1 MKKKALAELAAKRE
15 YEVWPLIE
23 AYMGQGMEY
32 SGTARQLNAM
42 GIKTPSEHL
51 RHDRKTTG
59 EWYASAVLNIVLR
72 RKK

>member
-23 AYMGQGMEY
+23 AYTVQGMGY
-32 SGTARQLNAM
+32 SSITRQLNTV
-42 GIKTPSEHL
+42 GIKMPSERS

-59 EWYASAVLNIVLR
+59 DWYASIGRNIVLR